1 MAEIDKSLT
10 EVTKS
15 VEIDGPEEQVE
26 LQEEITETLPNAGQT
41 EITPTEDGGV
51 EINFEPG
58 AFNQAQSENHF
69 DNLAELLPDDILG
82 PLGSELNQNY
92 MDYKESRKEWE
103 RTYITGLDLLGFKYE
118 DRTEPFSGAAGATHP
133 VLAEAVTQF
142 QAQAYKELLP
152 ADGPVRTQIIGA
164 PTPEKEM
171 QSTRVKDFMNYQ
183 LMDQMKEYEPEFD
196 QLLFYLPLAGS
207 AFKKVYYDQLLGRAV
222 SKFVPAEDLIVPYS
236 ATSLEDA
243 TAVVHL
249 VKTKENDLTK
259 QMVSGF
265 YRNVEIGQPG
275 ETESDLERK
284 ERELEGITK
293 TKDEDIYNILEFHVD
308 LDLEGFEDRG
318 PDGAETGIKLPYIVT
333 IEEGSREI
341 LSIRRNYEIADPK
354 KQKIPYIVTVDEG
367 TRNILSIR
375 RNYEIGDPD
384 KNKIP
389 YFTHFK
395 FLPGLGFY
403 GFGLIHMIG
412 GLSRTATAA
421 LRQLLDAGT
430 LSNLPAGFKMRGI
443 RIRDDAQSIQPG
455 EFRDVDAPGGNLRDS
470 FMMLPFKEPSQ
481 TLLSLMGIVVQAG
494 QRFASIADMQVGD
507 GNQQAAVGTT
517 VALLERGSRTMS
529 AIHKR
534 IYSALKQEFKLMA
547 RVFKLYLPQEYPYDV
562 VGGQRMIKQTDFD
575 DRVDIL
581 PVADP
586 NIFSQTQRISMAQTE
601 LQLATSN
608 PQMHNMYNAYRN
620 MYEALGVKNIDSI
633 LVKPMAPMPKDPALE
648 HIDALAGKPFQAFP
662 GQDHRAHITSHLNFM
677 ATNIARNNPMVMAS
691 LEKNIFEHI
700 SLMAQEQIELEFMQE
715 LPQLQQMQMMAQQN
729 PQMQQQVIDMQQK
742 IEARKAQLIAE
753 MMEEF
758 MNEEKKITSQF
769 DNDPIAKL
777 RSRELDLRA
786 QENARKEREGK
797 ERMDLDKMRAM
808 MNQANVDEKL
818 DQNEELAKLRANTSI
833 EKTILGKTLPN
844 ADQMI
849 PSVKIMRSGNE

>member
-26 LQEEITETLPNAGQT
+26 LQENIVESLPNAGET

-142 QAQAYKELLP
+142 LAQAYKELLP

-164 PTPEKEM
+164 PSPEKEM

-265 YRNVEIGQPG
+265 YRDVEIGQPG

-308 LDLEGFEDRG
+308 LDLEGFEDRDQQG
-318 PDGAETGIKLPYIVT
+318 QPTGVKLPYIVT
-333 IEEGSREI
+333 IEEASREI
-341 LSIRRNYEIADPK
+341 LSIRRNYEI
-354 KQKIPYIVTVDEG
+354 
-367 TRNILSIR
+367 
-375 RNYEIGDPD
+375 GDPLR
-384 KNKIP
+384 KKIS
-389 YFTHFK
+389 YFVHFK

-412 GLSRTATAA
+412 GLSRTAPAA
-421 LRQLLDAGT
+421 LRSLLDAGT

-443 RIRDDAQSIQPG
+443 RIRDDAQSITPG
-455 EFRDVDAPGGNLRDS
+455 EFRDVDAPGGNIKDA
-470 FMMLPFKEPSQ
+470 FMALPFKEPSQ
-481 TLLSLMGIVVQAG
+481 TLLQLMGVVVSAG
-494 QRFASIADMQVGD
+494 QRFASTADLQVGD

-534 IYSALKQEFKLMA
+534 IYVSLKNEFKMLA
-547 RVFKLYLPQEYPYDV
+547 RVFKLYLPEQYPYDV
-562 VGGQRMIKQTDFD
+562 VGGQRMIKKQDFD
-575 DRVDIL
+575 DKIDIL
-581 PVADP
+581 PIADP
-586 NIFSQTQRISMAQTE
+586 NIFSQTQRISIAQAE
-601 LQLATSN
+601 LQLAQSN
-608 PQMHNMYNAYRN
+608 PAMHNMYNAYRA
-620 MYEALGVKNIDSI
+620 MYEALGVKNIDMI
-633 LVKPMAPMPKDPALE
+633 LKPVARPVPMDPSVEA
-648 HIDALAGKPFQAFP
+648 IQALAGKPFQAFK
-662 GQDHRAHITSHLNFM
+662 GQDHRAHITAHLNFM
-677 ATNIARNNPMVMAS
+677 TSSMARNNPMVTAS
-691 LEKNIFEHI
+691 MQKNIFEHI
-700 SLMAQEQIELEFMQE
+700 SLMALEQVEVEFKDQILQMQQMQQQMQANPA
-715 LPQLQQMQMMAQQN
+715 LAQDPQLQQQMMALN
-729 PQMQQQVIDMQQK
+729 MQ
-742 IEARKAQLIAE
+742 IESRKAVLIAE
-753 MMEEF
+753 MFEDYAKEEQEL
-758 MNEEKKITSQF
+758 MGEYG
-769 DNDPIAKL
+769 NDPIAKL
-777 RSRELDLRA
+777 KARELDIRAKDDFVKAEQA
-786 QENARKEREGK
+786 QEKINLD
-797 ERMDLDKMRAM
+797 RMKAM
-808 MNQANVDEKL
+808 MNQQNKDEKL
-818 DQNEELAKLRANTSI
+818 EQNEELAELRAATSLAKQ
-833 EKTILGKTLPN
+833 EMAN
-844 ADQMI
+844 Q
-849 PSVKIMRSGNE
+849 SKIHDFGRNFRKK